1 MHNLGSPQFNV
12 LVILQSNL
20 QCSKEHHEGEDV
32 THSCWPYIGF
42 RLSRSKPSGV
52 PRGVRPWA
60 AASLRACQGRLLHH
74 SMNEGDCDAAEQA
87 GREQAGIPGGID
99 PLLAAA
105 AVQAASAQAASV
117 QAASVDPSFA
127 AFPGAQRT
135 LPSSSPLLDPASL
148 SWVQLAN
155 IMGLG
160 SMGSMA
166 MGSAAAATS
175 QMHQFGAA
183 PAASVPPHQLSSLSL
198 GSGHVGHGFTPFV
211 RRTQP
216 TVQQPTIPAA
226 PLMLHALLPQQHAGI
241 SPGLH
246 MGAGQH
252 QLLPLGVLGQQQ
264 LHAGMTYLLF
274 GSGLGGAG
282 GLGLTLGSLA
292 GAAETHPCHTEAALD
307 LRGNTPK
314 KRNAETLRKR
324 CASQRSRRMYQA
336 DLWARLDSLVP
347 CTGSVG

>member
-1 MHNLGSPQFNV
+1 MRCYSSPKLRSNAVTSEEFYVYMSCKSTCLIKHVDLKYINGTPARSSAGRSAPLGRQHYCASA
-12 LVILQSNL
+12 
-20 QCSKEHHEGEDV
+20 
-32 THSCWPYIGF
+32 
-42 RLSRSKPSGV
+42 
-52 PRGVRPWA
+52 RG
-60 AASLRACQGRLLHH
+60 ASFLLHH
-74 SMNEGDCDAAEQA
+74 IMNEGNCDAAEQA

-99 PLLAAA
+99 PSLAAA
-105 AVQAASAQAASV
+105 DVQAASV
-117 QAASVDPSFA
+117 QAASMHPTFA
-127 AFPGAQRT
+127 AFPGAHRT
-135 LPSSSPLLDPASL
+135 LPSSSLLLDPASL
-148 SWVQLAN
+148 ARAQLAS

-160 SMGSMA
+160 SMGSMS
-166 MGSAAAATS
+166 MGLAAAATS
-175 QMHQFGAA
+175 PMHQFGAA

-211 RRTQP
+211 RRSQP
-216 TVQQPTIPAA
+216 IVQPTIPAA
-226 PLMLHALLPQQHAGI
+226 PLMLHALLPQQYAGI

-252 QLLPLGVLGQQQ
+252 QLLSLGVLGQQQ
-264 LHAGMTYLLF
+264 LHAGMTYLLV

-292 GAAETHPCHTEAALD
+292 GAAETYPCHSQTAFD
-307 LRGNTPK
+307 LRGDGPK
-314 KRNAETLRKR
+314 KRSVETLRKR